1 MSKIKEELY
10 KWREILCSW
19 IGRLNNIKMSI
30 LTAFGKLILKFI
42 WRDRRTRTANAIL
55 DEENTVGTLRLLH
68 LKTYY
73 KAILVKTVVLV
84 KE

>member
-10 KWREILCSW
+10 KWRDILCSW
-19 IGRLNNIKMSI
+19 IGKLNNFKKSI

-42 WRDRRTRTANAIL
+42 WRDRRNRTANAIWE
-55 DEENTVGTLRLLH
+55 EENTLGILRLLH
-68 LKTYY
+68 LKTHY
-73 KAILVKTVVLV
+73 KAIPVKTVVSV